1 MHIVFM
7 NHYLN
12 ELEKERRYMDESG
25 MGEEV
30 SADENIAF
38 WIVVIALLA
47 CLCAIGCWL
56 YEMAGVV

>member
-1 MHIVFM
+1 MRIVFM

-12 ELEKERRYMDESG
+12 EKARREMDENG
-25 MGEEV
+25 FGEEV

-38 WIVVIALLA
+38 WLVVVAALA
-47 CLCAIGCWL
+47 CLCAVGYWL